1 MHVLEILFKD
11 VKELFGVEFGR
22 FRAVDDMCAFGAH
35 YAIGAHTVRL
45 GSVPGRTDHTPAK
58 RRSNSV
64 GVGGVDGRDDILWL
78 VYIAHVVA
86 KKQPNFNVLKRHQ
99 FVCDACEM

>member
-22 FRAVDDMCAFGAH
+22 FRAVDDVCAFGAH

-45 GSVPGRTDHTPAK
+45 GGVPGRTDHTPTK
-58 RRSNSV
+58 GSSNSI
-64 GVGGVDGRDDILWL
+64 RI
-78 VYIAHVVA
+78 
-86 KKQPNFNVLKRHQ
+86 
-99 FVCDACEM
+99 